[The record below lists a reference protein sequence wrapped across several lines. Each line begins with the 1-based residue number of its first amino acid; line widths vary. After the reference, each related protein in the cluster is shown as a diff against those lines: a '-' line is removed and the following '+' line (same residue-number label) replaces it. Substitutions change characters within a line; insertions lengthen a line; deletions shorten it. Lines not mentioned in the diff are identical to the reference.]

1 MYKEMPVKNTNVIR
15 ETSEEILYMDLAR
28 LIGFFD
34 VMDRY
39 LRLRLKDYDS
49 WLRVTTIRFVITRG
63 GELTPSQ
70 LAKIML
76 RSKNSIS
83 HLINGLE
90 NDGLIERVHSKKDHR
105 MVIIKVTPKGLKF
118 AIDRLNRLSPLQGEL
133 RDCLDDGELSTLVGL
148 TRKLRLKL
156 IENMTGLKS
165 KIDMTTLVK

>member
-1 MYKEMPVKNTNVIR
+1 MNKKIPALNTNSVR
-15 ETSEEILYMDLAR
+15 ETQQEILYMDLAR

-39 LRLRLKDYDS
+39 LHLRLEDYDS
-49 WLRVTTIRFVITRG
+49 WLKVTAIRFVITRG
-63 GELTPSQ
+63 GALTPGQ

-83 HLINGLE
+83 NLINGLE
-90 NDGLIERVHSKKDHR
+90 NDGLIERVHSRKDHR
-105 MVIIKVTPKGLKF
+105 VVIIKVTSKGLKF
-118 AIDRLNRLSPLQGEL
+118 AMDRLNRLSPLQKEL
-133 RDCLDDGELSTLVGL
+133 SDCLDDGELSTLVGL

-165 KIDMTTLVK
+165 KVDMTALVK

>member
-1 MYKEMPVKNTNVIR
+1 MPVKDTNVIE

-34 VMDRY
+34 VMDRF
-39 LRLRLKDYDS
+39 LRLRLKNYDS
-49 WLRVTTIRFVITRG
+49 WLKVTTIRFVITRG
-63 GELTPSQ
+63 GSLTPGQ

-83 HLINGLE
+83 HIINGLE
-90 NDGLIERVHSKKDHR
+90 SDGLIKRVHFKKDHR
-105 MVIIKVTPKGLKF
+105 VVIIKVTPKGVKF
-118 AIDRLNRLSPLQGEL
+118 AMEHLNRLSPLQGEL
-133 RDCLDDGELSTLVGL
+133 RDCLDEGELSTLVGL

-165 KIDMTTLVK
+165 KVDMTTLVT

>member
-1 MYKEMPVKNTNVIR
+1 MYKEIPEIDTNNIG
-15 ETSEEILYMDLAR
+15 ETREEILYMDLAR

-63 GELTPSQ
+63 GKLTPGQ

-83 HLINGLE
+83 NLINELE
-90 NDGLIERVHSKKDHR
+90 SDGLIERVHSKKDHR
-105 MVIIKVTPKGLKF
+105 IVIIKVTSKGLKF
-118 AIDRLNRLSPLQGEL
+118 AMDRLNRLSPLQQEL
-133 RDCLDDGELSTLVGL
+133 RACLDDGELSTLVGL

-156 IENMTGLKS
+156 IENMTGLQS
-165 KIDMTTLVK
+165 KVDMTTLVT